1 MFALRTMNGIDEAT
15 HVPKVKD
22 IIERPIR
29 GDQVK
34 AVIARRCCRSGIGLG
49 FLPHSVLTLADTVGS
64 ERPFGMTPLGEI

>member
-1 MFALRTMNGIDEAT
+1 MNGIDEVT

-34 AVIARRCCRSGIGLG
+34 AVITRRCCRSRIGLG
-49 FLPHSVLTLADTVGS
+49 FLPHSVLTLVGRETFRGDLLATRS
-64 ERPFGMTPLGEI
+64 EKYDE